1 MEELKEKIR
10 DVIDFPKEG
19 VVFKDITPLLGDPEA
34 FKKAVDALADQW
46 ADVAFDF
53 IAGVESRGFI
63 FASAL
68 AYKMGKG
75 MIIVRKPG
83 KLPYKT
89 HSVTYDLEYGT
100 DSLEIHE
107 DAIAPGQKVLLVDD
121 LLATGGTVKGTIE
134 LFKNLDA
141 SIVGVAFL
149 IELAFLHGK
158 EKLDGLKY
166 TTLMTF

>member
-1 MEELKEKIR
+1 MDKRKEKIR
-10 DVIDFPKEG
+10 DIIDFPKEG
-19 VVFKDITPLLGDPEA
+19 VVFKDISPLLGDPEA
-34 FKKAVDALADQW
+34 FKKAVDAMAEQW
-46 ADVAFDF
+46 AGEEFDY

-75 MIIVRKPG
+75 MIIIRKPG

-89 HSVTYDLEYGT
+89 RSVTYDLEYGT

-107 DAIAPGQKVLLVDD
+107 DAIAPGQKALLVDD
-121 LLATGGTVKGTIE
+121 LLATGGTVKGAID
-134 LFKNLDA
+134 LFGYLDA
-141 SIVGVAFL
+141 TLVGVAFL
-149 IELAFLHGK
+149 IELAFLNGK
-158 EKLDGLKY
+158 EKLEGLKY